1 MRRRLARNTVQHSL
15 GWGPSSETLFLP
27 FKTQR
32 RSFNNCELRACC
44 VQEEPHACPGAGT
57 SPEVSLLYAGSRTH
71 RLQNGA
77 LGCPKF
83 HCVTSGK
90 VLPLSGPRLL
100 SFPGLPP
107 PLTWILSSSA
117 PRGSCFQQLRLPPS
131 SSWLLASYPDQP
143 DCPEAPGCSALA
155 CHIQA
160 ALTSC
165 AREPKSMAGGGHMA
179 LPPGQALASPG
190 SLVTFAEGPC
200 WVLWQTGSKPRTTVR
215 VLGKRVVGSPSQ
227 PSVSLISGRDVAMN
241 IHGLM
246 NIHAGDAALLD
257 APRPWAPPQ
266 LSGLL
271 HPLLPSTSACGWPY
285 LHCREAWTPGPGR
298 PGGKEP

>member
-1 MRRRLARNTVQHSL
+1 MRRRLVRDTAQHSL
-15 GWGPSSETLFLP
+15 GRGPSSETWFLP
-27 FKTQR
+27 FKTQT
-32 RSFNNCELRACC
+32 FIQQLRIEGLLC
-44 VQEEPHACPGAGT
+44 AGRAT
-57 SPEVSLLYAGSRTH
+57 RLSWGRNQPRGQPPVASSHTH

-77 LGCPKF
+77 LGCPRF
-83 HCVTSGK
+83 HCVTSGM
-90 VLPLSGPRLL
+90 VLPLSGLPLL
-100 SFPGLPP
+100 PFPGLPP

-143 DCPEAPGCSALA
+143 DRPEAPGCSALA
-155 CHIQA
+155 CYVQA

-165 AREPKSMAGGGHMA
+165 AREPQSTAGGGHMA

-200 WVLWQTGSKPRTTVR
+200 WVLWQTGSKPRTTVW

-241 IHGLM
+241 IHRLM
-246 NIHAGDAALLD
+246 NIHTGDAALPNT
-257 APRPWAPPQ
+257 PRPWAPPQ

-271 HPLLPSTSACGWPY
+271 HPLFPSTSACGRPY
-285 LHCREAWTPGPGR
+285 LHCREAWTPGPGL